1 MLAKPL
7 AILVRD
13 AKLALSYPLWFAL
26 QWVGIAAS
34 ATSLFFVSKIVPQS
48 SSFTFNGT
56 PGSYFD
62 FALVNVAF
70 LSFQTAALQ
79 SFDNA
84 IRDDQL
90 RGTLEATYVTPT
102 PVGTIVLS
110 SGLWAFA
117 ITLLN
122 VLCYLAIG
130 TLFGLHLQ
138 HLNVPA
144 AVVFVLLTIAAT
156 VPIGILSAAG
166 VMVFKQGAPVQF
178 VFNIAASLLA
188 GVLFPVTV
196 LPMWLQYCSWL
207 VPTTHALHGIRGAV
221 HGATFAQLSP
231 DMVWLGLLSILL
243 LPFALWVFRCAVDRA
258 KQDGTLAHH

>member
-1 MLAKPL
+1 MLDKPL

-13 AKLALSYPLWFAL
+13 AQLALSYPLWFAL
-26 QWVGIAAS
+26 QWAGIAAS

-48 SSFTFNGT
+48 GSFSFNGT

-70 LSFQTAALQ
+70 LTFQTTALA
-79 SFDNA
+79 SFDSA
-84 IRDDQL
+84 IRDDQM

-102 PVGTIVLS
+102 AVGTIVLS

-117 ITLLN
+117 ITLVN

-130 TLFGLHLQ
+130 ALFGLHLR

-144 AVVFVLLTIAAT
+144 AIVLVLLTITAT

-178 VFNIAASLLA
+178 VFIIAASLSTARRSLNCHRTCC
-188 GVLFPVTV
+188 GSR
-196 LPMWLQYCSWL
+196 CSRCCSSRSHCGSSAWRWTAL
-207 VPTTHALHGIRGAV
+207 NATEPSPTTSRLKAISNECPER
-221 HGATFAQLSP
+221 
-231 DMVWLGLLSILL
+231 
-243 LPFALWVFRCAVDRA
+243 RA
-258 KQDGTLAHH
+258 CTWRPG